1 MRTTKART
9 RRLLTALILPTVV
22 GAALVTGSVGAGA
35 TPSAKAPKNQQAIVI
50 GAEQFPPVL
59 NDMTS
64 QGNSDW
70 TAMVAGPALAR
81 GYKLLPDFSYEPWI
95 FDKDCAVVTDSP
107 FTVSCTIRPEAK
119 WSDGVPITANDFK
132 FTYDTIMN
140 PKNDVVTRDLYSKIT
155 EFNVISP
162 AEFQMVFKE
171 PFAPFR
177 ELWAGTSTTVL
188 PRHILEGQN
197 FNKVWNN
204 CICDPKTK
212 KPIASGPMLVQS
224 FTPGQKVVLVPNTN
238 YWGKQA
244 SVPQVVFVPMRDS
257 NTEINAFRNG
267 EVDMIYPQ
275 NQIGIRKKIESVDG
289 AKYTSSLGPSWEHF
303 DMLSSVKGL
312 DDINVRK
319 AIATAMPRQQIVDR
333 VVKDAN
339 DNAQVL
345 DNVMWMVDQQA
356 YQPNWDIYPHSGDVD
371 AANKL
376 LDDAGWVK
384 GSDGVRAKGGV
395 KLSFRV
401 GTTSGNQARELAQ
414 QIIQE
419 QMKKIGVELTI
430 KNSPDILD
438 VNLSAYDFDTIM
450 FAWVGSPD
458 PFSNNIIWLSG
469 ASPKPCS
476 KADAKKGNCDYSG
489 LNYTKVNDPQVD
501 ALLNATDRET
511 DPTKRAALYNQA
523 DARLSTDS
531 VTVIPLFQKPTQLG
545 YKGTIGGVV
554 DNPTQDGFTW
564 NIEDWTY
571 SG

>member
-1 MRTTKART
+1 
-9 RRLLTALILPTVV
+9 
-22 GAALVTGSVGAGA
+22 
-35 TPSAKAPKNQQAIVI
+35 
-50 GAEQFPPVL
+50 
-59 NDMTS
+59 
-64 QGNSDW
+64 
-70 TAMVAGPALAR
+70 
-81 GYKLLPDFSYEPWI
+81 
-95 FDKDCAVVTDSP
+95 
-107 FTVSCTIRPEAK
+107 VS
-119 WSDGVPITANDFK
+119 
-132 FTYDTIMN
+132 
-140 PKNDVVTRDLYSKIT
+140 RDLYSKIT
-155 EFNVISP
+155 EFDVISP
-162 AEFQMVFKE
+162 TEFQMVFKE

-188 PRHILEGQN
+188 PKHVLEGQN

-212 KPIASGPMLVQS
+212 KPISSGPMLVKS
-224 FTPGQKVVLVPNTN
+224 FTPDEKVVLVPNDN
-238 YWGKQA
+238 YWDKKA

-257 NTEINAFRNG
+257 NTEVNAFRSG

-275 NQIGIRKKIESVDG
+275 NQIGLRKKIESVKG
-289 AKYTSSLGPSWEHF
+289 SKYTSSLGPVWEHF
-303 DMLSSVKGL
+303 DMLSTVKGL
-312 DDINVRK
+312 DDVNVRK

-339 DNAQVL
+339 PDAQVL
-345 DNVMWMVDQQA
+345 DNVMWMVNQQENYA
-356 YQPNWDIYPHSGDVD
+356 PNWNIYPHSGDVD
-371 AANKL
+371 AANKI

-384 GSDGVRAKGGV
+384 GSDDIRAKDGV

-401 GTTSGNQARELAQ
+401 GTTSGDQARELAQ
-414 QIIQE
+414 QMIQE
-419 QMKKIGVELTI
+419 QMKKIGIALKIE
-430 KNSPDILD
+430 NSPDILD
-438 VNLSAYDFDTIM
+438 VNMTGYDFDTIM

-469 ASPKPCS
+469 ASPQQCS
-476 KADAKKGNCDYSG
+476 KANAKKGNCDSSG

-511 DPTKRAALYNQA
+511 DPAQRAALFNQA
-523 DARLSTDS
+523 DVQLATND

-545 YKGTIGGVV
+545 YRNTIGGVV